1 MTDVIKKEKSTVAR
15 FWDKAKNPIAQTL
28 LVLLMLII
36 TILILYPILFVVSTS
51 FKTYEEFI
59 ENTFSF
65 SLKHP
70 ENYASAWVDGHFSTY
85 FFNSVL
91 VTVLTVLSKVL
102 MSSVVAYC
110 IGVLEFRGH
119 KIIMMVVLSTM
130 FFTGEITGIPQFILM
145 RELGV
150 LNTIWALI
158 LPGVLSPAGLGVLL
172 GVGYVQKIPKELHEA
187 ALLDGANAFQLF
199 WHIDFRLMIPMLT
212 VVAIQTFQ
220 SSWSD
225 FYWPL
230 ITITSNDSART
241 LPLGLITFQSQNNSS
256 YGILSAGLVIL
267 TLPIVLLYSALSK
280 YCIEGVS
287 SGAVKG

>member
-1 MTDVIKKEKSTVAR
+1 
-15 FWDKAKNPIAQTL
+15 
-28 LVLLMLII
+28 
-36 TILILYPILFVVSTS
+36 
-51 FKTYEEFI
+51 
-59 ENTFSF
+59 
-65 SLKHP
+65 
-70 ENYASAWVDGHFSTY
+70 
-85 FFNSVL
+85 
-91 VTVLTVLSKVL
+91 
-102 MSSVVAYC
+102 
-110 IGVLEFRGH
+110 
-119 KIIMMVVLSTM
+119 
-130 FFTGEITGIPQFILM
+130 M

-256 YGILSAGLVIL
+256 YGILSAGLGIL

-280 YCIEGVS
+280 YFIEGVA

>member
-1 MTDVIKKEKSTVAR
+1 MTDVIKKEKSTFAR
-15 FWDKAKNPIAQTL
+15 FWDKVKNPIAQTSFI
-28 LVLLMLII
+28 LLMLII
-36 TILILYPILFVVSTS
+36 TILILYPLLFVVSTS

-59 ENTFSF
+59 ENTFAF

-70 ENYASAWVDGHFSTY
+70 ENYVSAWVDGHFSTY

-91 VTVLTVLSKVL
+91 VTVLAVLSKVL

-145 RELGV
+145 RELGA

-158 LPGVLSPAGLGVLL
+158 IPGVLSPAGLGVLL
-172 GVGYVQKIPKELHEA
+172 GVGYVKKIPKELHEA
-187 ALLDGANAFQLF
+187 ALLDGANVFQLF

-280 YCIEGVS
+280 YFIEGVS

>member
-1 MTDVIKKEKSTVAR
+1 MTDAIKKEKSAVAR

-36 TILILYPILFVVSTS
+36 TILILYPLLFVVSTS

-91 VTVLTVLSKVL
+91 VTVLAVLSKVL

-145 RELGV
+145 RELKV

-187 ALLDGANAFQLF
+187 ALLDGANMFQLF

-280 YCIEGVS
+280 YFIEGVS